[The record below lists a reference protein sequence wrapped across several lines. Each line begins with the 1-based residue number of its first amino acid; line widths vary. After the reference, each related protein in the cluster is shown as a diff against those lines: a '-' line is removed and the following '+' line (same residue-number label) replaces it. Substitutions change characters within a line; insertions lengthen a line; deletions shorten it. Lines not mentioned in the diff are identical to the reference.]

1 MSSQDINIYPAV
13 NGGVGIGQAHTHN
26 NTSKLEVNGNIF
38 TNSHITASGQISASK
53 IIADANLTSSFHSIY
68 AETSVSASGNIS
80 ASGIY
85 YGKQREHTYHQFDEP
100 SDSSA
105 NFIPAP
111 GAYVIEGTTINYY
124 RKWLAPYDGN
134 LIKCIIYA
142 ENDPD
147 NTRLSLYLNGSYQAR
162 KTVAMD
168 AATPA
173 TFDMTDMDGSALNDD
188 CSFDAGD
195 LISIAMDPANAPGE
209 VNLVCT
215 WEYKIID

>member
-1 MSSQDINIYPAV
+1 M
-13 NGGVGIGQAHTHN
+13 
-26 NTSKLEVNGNIF
+26 
-38 TNSHITASGQISASK
+38 
-53 IIADANLTSSFHSIY
+53 
-68 AETSVSASGNIS
+68 
-80 ASGIY
+80 
-85 YGKQREHTYHQFDEP
+85 
-100 SDSSA
+100 
-105 NFIPAP
+105 
-111 GAYVIEGTTINYY
+111 
-124 RKWLAPYDGN
+124 
-134 LIKCIIYA
+134 IKCIIYA